1 MQLVAFTPRRGRA
14 PRSSSPETRAT
25 GTPSGWR
32 RVLLGIAL
40 AADTSSGAVA
50 HPAAFPLEPPAAI
63 APDLVASIQQAPAH
77 HHRVIV
83 LLKQPPRPEFYAHVR
98 ASGGQLRHRYAA
110 VGAMVVD
117 LPGWGVQ
124 ALARHRAIRSL
135 SLDRPV
141 SAHLDY
147 TTAAVGATTAFA
159 AGVGGAG
166 ATVAVLDS
174 GIAPHPDL
182 IWPTNRIIGWVDLV
196 NNQPA
201 PYDDFGHG
209 THVAGIIAGNGVLA
223 QYMGKQ
229 MGIK

>member
-40 AADTSSGAVA
+40 AAVTSSGAVA
-50 HPAAFPLEPPAAI
+50 HPASFPPEPPAAI

-83 LLKQPPRPEFYAHVR
+83 LLKQPPLPEFYAHVR
-98 ASGGQLRHRYAA
+98 ASGGQFRHHYAA

-124 ALARHRAIRSL
+124 ALGADLCLGGEALTRAVKANW
-135 SLDRPV
+135 RPV
-141 SAHLDY
+141 RLGS
-147 TTAAVGATTAFA
+147 A
-159 AGVGGAG
+159 AG
-166 ATVAVLDS
+166 
-174 GIAPHPDL
+174 L
-182 IWPTNRIIGWVDLV
+182 IG
-196 NNQPA
+196 
-201 PYDDFGHG
+201 
-209 THVAGIIAGNGVLA
+209 
-223 QYMGKQ
+223 
-229 MGIK
+229 